1 MNAEAI
7 ESVSVVIAKVS
18 IGWSNNGLRGFI
30 DGSITTY
37 RSPGGPGRTQGWQ
50 VEHCEPVGT
59 VNTMRETRRRAT
71 IGAVAGILMLLVGC
85 GEAAQTPT
93 NPAAKALTLR
103 RCGAI
108 FENTTQLQCYEAH
121 FQRVAETEGLR
132 TALDEVVAW
141 HNDPNGMAFASHCHE
156 VLHGLGVGAMR
167 DAGGEDERVEVFTN
181 SKVTCTGGF
190 VHGALTEYYDQRG
203 EESTMRDYET
213 LCATLI
219 DSVSER
225 IGADSDS
232 TGWLSWNCNHM
243 LGHAIYNASQA
254 DLPAGAAKCAVF
266 AEGEDQRLGCEAGFY
281 MEHYLVM
288 GRTAGEG
295 YAKADGIED
304 VHSLCRAVDQ
314 TVARGCWS
322 ESGGMVYIHSGREWK
337 AAGDACREQAP
348 TTTFL
353 EACYEG
359 LGRNIAPYAGYE
371 PDQMGAWCQEIGDS
385 FAVDTCIIQVAGSQS
400 MELDRVESGLAMC
413 NTYISDKDRR
423 NRCTQS
429 VQRIDTQID
438 ESGFGGGVGAWDR

>member
-1 MNAEAI
+1 
-7 ESVSVVIAKVS
+7 
-18 IGWSNNGLRGFI
+18 
-30 DGSITTY
+30 
-37 RSPGGPGRTQGWQ
+37 
-50 VEHCEPVGT
+50 VEHFEPVGT
-59 VNTMRETRRRAT
+59 VTTMRETTRRAAM
-71 IGAVAGILMLLVGC
+71 GAVAGILILLAGC
-85 GEAAQTPT
+85 GEGDPKPT

-108 FENTTQLQCYEAH
+108 FESATQLRCYEEH
-121 FQRVAETEGLR
+121 FQRVAEIEGLG

-141 HNDPNGMAFASHCHE
+141 HNDPAGVAFASHCHE

-167 DAGGEDERVEVFTN
+167 EADGEDERVEVFTN

-203 EESTMRDYET
+203 EESTMREYET

-219 DSVSER
+219 DSVSKR
-225 IGADSDS
+225 IRADSDS

-243 LGHAIYNASQA
+243 LGHAIYDASQA
-254 DLPAGAAKCAVF
+254 DLPAGAAKCGVF

-295 YAKADGIED
+295 YAKADRIED

-314 TVARGCWS
+314 AVARGCWS
-322 ESGGMVYIHSGREWK
+322 ESGGMVYIHSGREWR
-337 AAGDACREQAP
+337 AAGDACRNQA
-348 TTTFL
+348 TNQSFL

-371 PDQMGAWCQEIGDS
+371 PEQMGEWCQEIGDS
-385 FAVDTCIIQVAGSQS
+385 FAVDTCITQVAGSQS
-400 MELDRVESGLAMC
+400 MELDRVEAGLALC
-413 NTYISDKDRR
+413 NTYISDKDRL
-423 NRCTQS
+423 NRCIQS
-429 VQRIDTQID
+429 VQRIDNQID
-438 ESGFGGGVGAWDR
+438 ESGFGGGVGAWNR